1 MKKLISAIIASLF
14 ISSFALAET
23 SIGVKISA
31 ANMDAS
37 GSHTTNSSSGGGG
50 GAAVNASAESDF
62 SVASFFIE
70 KSTEVRGINLS
81 LGIDVIPF
89 TAEVDKLG
97 GGNGFDATVEVGNVM
112 TAYIQPTFNAGGDV
126 SLFLKAGVTSGDV
139 DITDIS
145 RQATNAGTASTDGNT
160 AKSLDGYMYGVGAQM
175 NTDAGFVRLEGT
187 VTDFDEISHT
197 NSNGKIVK
205 ADAELTL
212 ISLSFGKTF

>member
-1 MKKLISAIIASLF
+1 MKKLISVIIASLF
-14 ISSFALAET
+14 IGSVSFAET
-23 SIGVKISA
+23 SIGIKLSS

-50 GAAVNASAESDF
+50 GAAVNLSDNADF

-70 KSTEVRGINLS
+70 KSTEVKGVNLS

-97 GGNGFDATVEVGNVM
+97 GGDGFDATVEVGNVM
-112 TAYIQPTFNAGGDV
+112 TAYIQPTFNAGGNV

-175 NTDAGFVRLEGT
+175 NTDNGFVRLEGT

-197 NSNGKIVK
+197 NSNGKVLK
-205 ADAELTL
+205 ADSELTL

>member
-1 MKKLISAIIASLF
+1 MKKLISAIIASFF
-14 ISSFALAET
+14 IGSFALAET

-37 GSHTTNSSSGGGG
+37 GSHTTNSASGGSG
-50 GAAVNASAESDF
+50 GAAVNKSGESDF

-97 GGNGFDATVEVGNVM
+97 GGTGFDATVEVGNVM

-145 RQATNAGTASTDGNT
+145 RQATTAGTASTDGNT
-160 AKSLDGYMYGVGAQM
+160 AKSLDGVMFGVGAQM
-175 NTDAGFVRLEGT
+175 NTDGGFVRLEGT

>member
-1 MKKLISAIIASLF
+1 MDF
-14 ISSFALAET
+14 N
-23 SIGVKISA
+23 GV
-31 ANMDAS
+31 
-37 GSHTTNSSSGGGG
+37 
-50 GAAVNASAESDF
+50 
-62 SVASFFIE
+62 
-70 KSTEVRGINLS
+70 GIT
-81 LGIDVIPF
+81 LGLDVIPF

-145 RQATNAGTASTDGNT
+145 RQATTAGTASTDGNT
-160 AKSLDGYMYGVGAQM
+160 GKSLDGVMFGVGAQM
-175 NTDAGFVRLEGT
+175 NTDGGFVRLEGT